1 MKNLD
6 ILHRRQCVAALKKM
20 ALDQKIARFN
30 FQIDAVKIENYPAS
44 LNFLL
49 HKVLL
54 PVTSFCG
61 SVALQN

>member
-1 MKNLD
+1 M
-6 ILHRRQCVAALKKM
+6 AALKKM